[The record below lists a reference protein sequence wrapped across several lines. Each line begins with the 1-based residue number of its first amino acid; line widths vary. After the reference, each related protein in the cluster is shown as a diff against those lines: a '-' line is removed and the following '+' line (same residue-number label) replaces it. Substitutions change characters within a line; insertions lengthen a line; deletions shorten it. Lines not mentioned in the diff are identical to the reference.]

1 MSSAP
6 YLAVNGLSVAL
17 GPRRVL
23 SNISFALQPGELVT
37 LVGPN
42 GAGKTTLLR
51 ALAGLI
57 SASGGSIRA
66 DGDEVAALS
75 IRDRA
80 RRFAYLPQGHAV
92 HWPLSV
98 RDVVALGRYPHGAT
112 DPSRLDRGD
121 AEAVERA
128 ILTAEVGAMAD
139 RSINELSEGER
150 SRVALARAL
159 AVEAPVMLADE
170 PIAALEPRYQI
181 EVMDILRN
189 VARAGALVVVV
200 THDLGLAARYADR
213 VLVLRSGELVCEGS
227 AHAAFE
233 AATLAG
239 VFRIE
244 AFRAFHK
251 GQSVLVPWTAM

>member
-1 MSSAP
+1 M
-6 YLAVNGLSVAL
+6 
-17 GPRRVL
+17 
-23 SNISFALQPGELVT
+23 
-37 LVGPN
+37 
-42 GAGKTTLLR
+42 
-51 ALAGLI
+51 
-57 SASGGSIRA
+57 
-66 DGDEVAALS
+66 
-75 IRDRA
+75 
-80 RRFAYLPQGHAV
+80 
-92 HWPLSV
+92 
-98 RDVVALGRYPHGAT
+98 
-112 DPSRLDRGD
+112 
-121 AEAVERA
+121 ERA
-128 ILTAEVGAMAD
+128 ILTAEVGVMAD

-213 VLVLRSGELVCEGS
+213 VLVLRSGELVCDGP

-233 AATLAG
+233 AATLAD
-239 VFRIE
+239 VFRVE
-244 AFRAFHK
+244 AFRAFHE